1 MWFEKAD
8 AGHNRSVFYAVY
20 AAPLVVGLIA
30 ALALRHVAALV
41 VVGAVLGAAV
51 WAVAAPLDE
60 FDGLEGGA
68 FVGALL
74 VAMLVC
80 SWSLGVVVGGLIHRL
95 TRGRPQRVDRRGRSL
110 RWD

>member
-1 MWFEKAD
+1 
-8 AGHNRSVFYAVY
+8 VFYAVY
-20 AAPLVVGLIA
+20 AAPLVIGLIA

-51 WAVAAPLDE
+51 WAVAAPLGA

-80 SWSLGVVVGGLIHRL
+80 SWSLGVVVGGLIRRFSH
-95 TRGRPQRVDRRGRSL
+95 GQSQRVARRGRSL